1 MLVTANTKLIYINSI
16 DEEIEFAVSSP
27 FFPESVVEDVKNGI
41 NTIKTNATHGESFVS
56 SKLESRYITI
66 SGFIERSTSTLSL
79 KDRLIKTINP
89 TLKGKLIHISENDR
103 KEIEV
108 IAEEIPTI
116 KSDKGLIRFT
126 VSLQACNPFWQNAE
140 KAEQLALLTAKLHFP
155 LFIPKEKGVVFGLKK
170 SLLESDVNNIG
181 DVESGFRVLFKAT
194 GSLQNPQIYNKLTG
208 EFIKINYSMEKDD
221 VIEVINYPEYK
232 KVTINGNVNGF
243 KYIDLNTTFFNLEIG
258 KNIIG
263 YKADENIINL
273 NVSMYYTPRFL
284 GV

>member
-1 MLVTANTKLIYINSI
+1 MLVTADTRLIYKNSI

-27 FFPESVVEDVKNGI
+27 FFPESVEEDVKNSI
-41 NTIKTNATHGESFVS
+41 NTMKTNATHGESFIS

-66 SGFIERSTSTLSL
+66 SGFIERSISTLSL
-79 KDRLIKTINP
+79 KDKLVKTINP
-89 TLKGKLIHISENDR
+89 TLKGKLIYISENTR

-108 IAEEIPTI
+108 IAEEIPTV
-116 KSDKGLIRFT
+116 KSDKGIIRFT
-126 VSLQACNPFWQNAE
+126 VNLQACNPFWENAE
-140 KAEQLALLTAKLHFP
+140 KAEQLALLTSKLHFP
-155 LFIPKEKGVVFGLKK
+155 LFIPKENGVVFGLKK

-181 DVESGFRVLFKAT
+181 DVVSGFRVIFKAT
-194 GSLQNPQIYNKLTG
+194 GSLKNPQIYNKLTG
-208 EFIKINYSMEKDD
+208 EFIKINYDMEKED
-221 VIEVINYPEYK
+221 VIEIVNYPEYK

-243 KYIDLNTTFFNLEIG
+243 KYIDLDTTFFNLEIG